1 MTINH
6 VYKTVEKIMKKLENI
21 DFISLD
27 QRKFNQAKVNEAYK
41 ILDNFKDELIRE
53 NIKGKEGT
61 KEDDIHK
68 RRY

>member
-21 DFISLD
+21 DFISLE

-53 NIKGKEGT
+53 DIKRKQEV
-61 KEDDIHK
+61 HK
-68 RRY
+68 

>member
-21 DFISLD
+21 DFISLE

-53 NIKGKEGT
+53 DIKRNGGT
-61 KEDDIHK
+61 KEND
-68 RRY
+68 